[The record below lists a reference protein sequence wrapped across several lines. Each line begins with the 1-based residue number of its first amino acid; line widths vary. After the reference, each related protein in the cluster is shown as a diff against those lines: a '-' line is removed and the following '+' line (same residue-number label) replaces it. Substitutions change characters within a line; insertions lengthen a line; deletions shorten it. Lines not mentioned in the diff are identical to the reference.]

1 MALSARKG
9 IHVLGAKFEAGAQ
22 RPLKLLSTG
31 QPTFGPEN
39 IFIQDDF
46 GGDRVTGHPLA
57 QKNRES
63 RPDNRAMSSNTEV
76 RIIREGFFE
85 EVTFEP
91 GMES

>member
-1 MALSARKG
+1 M
-9 IHVLGAKFEAGAQ
+9 LGARFEGGAQ
-22 RPLKLLSTG
+22 QPLKLLSAG

-39 IFIQDDF
+39 ILIQEDF
-46 GGDRVTGHPLA
+46 GGDRGTGHPLT

-63 RPDNRAMSSNTEV
+63 RPDNRAISLNTEV
-76 RIIREGFFE
+76 RIIREGFSE